1 MNDRSRL
8 AKNYVFADEG
18 NVLFINPWFY
28 TDGTDTYWPY
38 TRVATP
44 IQDLFTGAWERYEER
59 EDGTVRR
66 YTISFSGGLFTYRNV
81 RTEGESVRV
90 FQLEGPY
97 EHDAENGFILVTIS
111 AYTNTEDGAPREG
124 DEWAAAFVGHTLRWA
139 YAPTERPDQ
148 IAVSAHGRE
157 QTWNPTTRMWEDNL
171 RELEAY
177 GELYKRL
184 DQTN

>member
-44 IQDLFTGAWERYEER
+44 IQDLFTGTWECSEYEDE
-59 EDGTVRR
+59 TINLRR
-66 YTISFSGGLFTYRNV
+66 TIRFSGNSFTYSDV
-81 RTEGESVRV
+81 RTEGESVQL

-97 EHDAENGFILVTIS
+97 EHDVENGFILVTIS
-111 AYTNTEDGAPREG
+111 DHTEDGAPRE
-124 DEWAAAFVGHTLRWA
+124 DSRYVGHTLRWA

-148 IAVSAHGRE
+148 ITVLNFSDD
-157 QTWNPTTRMWEDNL
+157 QVWNETTRRWEDL
-171 RELEAY
+171 GELESY
-177 GELYKRL
+177 YELYKRL